1 MIFNMYARIN
11 LSKTFYKK
19 TDNYKFLNPV
29 PVDTLQGIY
38 KEYCS
43 YKQFKSV
50 MPIFN
55 SEFDDPKNEV
65 IGYFDNDTLVAFS
78 LLRLFDNDNLEAVQF
93 AWNYKNSKL
102 RLGIN
107 SLQNECALY
116 KERGYKYLYLGGADE
131 YKSKIDGFELLGP
144 V

>member
-1 MIFNMYARIN
+1 MYARID
-11 LSKTFYKK
+11 LSKTFYKE

-29 PVDTLQGIY
+29 PVEMLQRIY

-50 MPIFN
+50 MPIFD
-55 SEFDDPKNEV
+55 SEFTDPKNEV
-65 IGYFDNDTLVAFS
+65 IGYFDNGELIAFS
-78 LLRLFDNDNLEAVQF
+78 LLRLFDKENVEAVQF
-93 AWNYKNSKL
+93 AWDYKNPKL

-116 KERGYKYLYLGGADE
+116 KKRGYTHLYLGGADE

>member
-1 MIFNMYARIN
+1 
-11 LSKTFYKK
+11 
-19 TDNYKFLNPV
+19 
-29 PVDTLQGIY
+29 
-38 KEYCS
+38 
-43 YKQFKSV
+43 

-55 SEFDDPKNEV
+55 SEFTDPKNEV
-65 IGYFDNDTLVAFS
+65 IGYFDNNVLVAFS
-78 LLRLFDNDNLEAVQF
+78 LLRLFDNDNVEAVQF
-93 AWNYKNSKL
+93 AWDYKNTKL
-102 RLGIN
+102 RLGIS

>member
-1 MIFNMYARIN
+1 MYARID
-11 LSKTFYKK
+11 LSKTFYEKM
-19 TDNYKFLNPV
+19 DNCKFLDPV
-29 PVDTLQGIY
+29 PIDLLQKIY

-43 YKQFKSV
+43 HKQFKSV
-50 MPIFN
+50 MPIFE
-55 SEFDDPKNEV
+55 SEFVDPKNEV
-65 IGYFDNDTLVAFS
+65 IGYFDNNALVAFS
-78 LLRLFDNDNLEAVQF
+78 LLRLFDNSNIEAVQF
-93 AWNYKNSKL
+93 AWDYKNPKL